1 MSKPLAIDEFLEK
14 AKQFPVLDVRT
25 PAEFGKGHIPGAIN
39 LPLFSDEERV
49 FIGTLYIQQGRK
61 EAMKKGFDF
70 VGPKMRG
77 FIEKTEEIKGDN
89 NPVLVHCWRGGMRSS
104 SVAHLLDLYGFNTF
118 TLQKG
123 YKAFRNWVLNSFG
136 IPKKLIVLGG
146 KTGAGKTE
154 ILWAME
160 NKGARIIDLEKLAHH
175 KGSAFGA
182 IGEAEQ
188 PTQEQFENDLAIAWR
203 NLPDK
208 ESVWL
213 EDESRMIGKKII
225 PAGVWERMQIANVL
239 YLDLP
244 FEKRVENLVRI
255 YGEFDIQKIEGS
267 INQIQGRLGNQA
279 WKQALDALH
288 NNDAKTTTEILLN
301 YYDKAYQHG
310 IDAREKEKV
319 FYFEP
324 ETYDVNVIAGEL
336 LNLPLIK
343 EYANG
348 STPC

>member
-1 MSKPLAIDEFLEK
+1 MSKPLVIDEFLEK

-25 PAEFGKGHIPGAIN
+25 PAEFSKGHIPGAIN

-49 FIGTLYIQQGRK
+49 IIGTLYIKQGRK
-61 EAMKKGFDF
+61 ESMKKGLDF
-70 VGPKMRG
+70 VGPKMRS
-77 FIEKTEEIKGDN
+77 FIEKTEEITGVN
-89 NPVLVHCWRGGMRSS
+89 NSVLVHCWRGGMRSG

-123 YKAFRNWVLNSFG
+123 YKAFRKWVLNSFT

-154 ILWAME
+154 TLWEME
-160 NKGARIIDLEKLAHH
+160 KLGAYIIDLEKLAHH

-203 NLPDK
+203 NTPGN
-208 ESVWL
+208 EPVWL

-225 PAGVWERMQIANVL
+225 PAGVWEQMQLANVL
-239 YLDLP
+239 YLNLP
-244 FEKRVENLVRI
+244 FGKRVENLVRI
-255 YGEFDIQKIEGS
+255 YGEFDTHKIEGS
-267 INQIQGRLGNQA
+267 INQIQKRLGNEA
-279 WKQALDALH
+279 WKQALEGLH
-288 NNDAKTTTEILLN
+288 NNDAKTTTEILLK

-310 IDAREKEKV
+310 IDVREKEKV

-324 ETYDVNVIAGEL
+324 KTNDVKVIAREL
-336 LNLPLIK
+336 LNLPIIT

-348 STPC
+348 SKTH